1 MSKRVKQ
8 TTDRSVGRLVDR
20 WLAGLEDFEST
31 FVNLA
36 ESREADPQHFR
47 EWPGREGE
55 EGSCFIWDHFLGKYP
70 LVT

>member
-8 TTDRSVGRLVDR
+8 TRDLWDSLR
-20 WLAGLEDFEST
+20 WPAAELEDFEST
-31 FVNLA
+31 FVKLA

-55 EGSCFIWDHFLGKYP
+55 EGSCFFGTI
-70 LVT
+70 